1 MFRFYTA
8 QRLVAQERT
17 FEEGPLNST
26 VLHGKRKQDDKMT
39 CVQLEKVSDKTG
51 LRSGEMSG
59 PQVYTSESPF
69 IGDKRKP

>member
-1 MFRFYTA
+1 MFWFYTA

-39 CVQLEKVSDKTG
+39 CVQLERVSD
-51 LRSGEMSG
+51 R
-59 PQVYTSESPF
+59 QDYTQGRCPGRRYIPVSPLL
-69 IGDKRKP
+69 